1 MKTHKFNPLIMTEV
15 TDWMREMWE
24 VEAQHSPMV
33 GSRLKIFP
41 PPANA
46 PQPKQRKVRMS
57 GRKLVKA
64 V

>member
-33 GSRLKIFP
+33 GSRLKIF
-41 PPANA
+41 ASSLN
-46 PQPKQRKVRMS
+46 
-57 GRKLVKA
+57 
-64 V
+64 